1 MTAPDSPLEF
11 YATAAPGTEAVL
23 RDELR
28 DLGFRSARLN
38 SGGIPFFGAMEDGW
52 RACLHSRI
60 AQRIMLVLGRYPA
73 PTLEALY
80 QGATSLP
87 WEQYLAPAQSI
98 ACGAF
103 AHPSCGENPDF
114 VAVRLKDAIVDR
126 QRRLFHGERS
136 TVSRTD
142 PDLRAFVYWGRER
155 ATVYLDLSGEP
166 LFKRGYRMAGGE
178 APLKET
184 LAAAI
189 LRMTDWN
196 GKAPL
201 LDPMCGSGTLLIE
214 GAMWAANIAPGIF
227 RPRFGFERWSSFRS
241 VQAERMRE
249 LRGEARRRATGQLPK
264 ITGCDLDASV
274 LKLAEA
280 NARGA
285 GLAGKISFRPIRLR
299 ELQGDG
305 QRRLVVTNPPY
316 GVRLDGDNRLYQ
328 EFGNAIARLKNCR
341 VAVLAGSP
349 RCISCIPLHP
359 VERYPLKN
367 GNIDCQLTIYEV

>member
-189 LRMTDWN
+189 LRMTDWD